1 MSVIMYMSAYGLRVM
16 EVESGGISP
25 PAPDPRYMQYYA
37 KTPYVFM
44 PFNAGPRSCLGQQLA
59 IAEVGVWL
67 VRLVQR
73 LQESKAM
80 QDVASPFYTG
90 EKADKKVGGMGWD
103 AMVQLDE
110 DAIPLNARV
119 PPSWKEEGKAWQSS
133 SSSSDSWNTDLEGGQ
148 AYEKSSSPIDNEE
161 RQPLLSPS
169 NGESGGKAE
178 DAWLPSETPT
188 GVSPRRA
195 IEKVWPKSHLT
206 MFIEGGLWMRLAL

>member
-1 MSVIMYMSAYGLRVM
+1 
-16 EVESGGISP
+16 
-25 PAPDPRYMQYYA
+25 MQYYA

-73 LQESKAM
+73 LQESNAM
-80 QDVASPFYTG
+80 QDSRSPFFAGG
-90 EKADKKVGGMGWD
+90 EKKKRMDWD
-103 AMVQLDE
+103 SMVQLDE
-110 DAIPLNARV
+110 AAIPLHARV
-119 PPSWKEEGKAWQSS
+119 PPSWKEEGKAWRNST
-133 SSSSDSWNTDLEGGQ
+133 SDSWNTDLEGGQ
-148 AYEKSSSPIDNEE
+148 AYEKSPSLSSSPIDEQ
-161 RQPLLSPS
+161 RQPLLELSS
-169 NGESGGKAE
+169 SGDGGKSGNG

-206 MFIEGGLWMRLAL
+206 MFVEGGLWMRLAL